1 MKKILLSA
9 ALLAACGAM
18 QAQKLTYVPWQE
30 NALMCGT
37 AMSDNGRYVGGSD
50 TEGRAFIYDMETGEI
65 KYFVSPNLSNPD
77 LAESAQASIRAIAN
91 DGVGVGYIEDK
102 AAKFDFAT
110 GNYSDLLDESIE
122 DFSLARHINADGS
135 VICGVTY
142 DNSYKQRPF
151 VIADGKMSYLPEFT
165 DSWTGYE
172 TNGFIATA
180 SNNDGSVILGSV
192 IDNFAT
198 YPLMIW
204 VRNRDNSTYSA
215 VLSSKRFFDGS
226 ENLDGSQPYDEFCGT
241 AISAN
246 GKWAVV
252 NYKKKDPYWQ
262 YNYGECI
269 ARYDIEADSVQY
281 ITCPDASMELY
292 YSGYAIANDGTIVG
306 VTEDQITS
314 AQTAIICKAG
324 ETTAQ
329 PLSEAFPSIK
339 ELADMEGNDLSIAAS
354 ITPDGRYITGYGYVD
369 FNDDSLCYG
378 TWRLDTKSEEGG
390 ETGVENAAQNG
401 EKSEVVASY
410 GVDGRK
416 VNRQSARNILRIDKL
431 ANGKTVKTVK

>member
-37 AMSDNGRYVGGSD
+37 TMSDNGRYVGGSD
-50 TEGRAFIYDMETGEI
+50 TEGRAFIYDMEKGEI

-77 LAESAQASIRAIAN
+77 QAESAQADIRAITN
-91 DGVGVGYIEDK
+91 DGVGVGYIENK
-102 AAKFDFAT
+102 AAKFDFTT
-110 GNYSDLLDESIE
+110 GQYTKILDDAIE
-122 DFSLARHINADGS
+122 DNSLARHINADGS

-142 DNSYKQRPF
+142 DNSYIQRPF
-151 VIADGKMSYLPEFT
+151 VIVDGKMSYLPEFT

-172 TNGFIATA
+172 TNGFIASATN
-180 SNNDGSVILGSV
+180 SDGSVVLGGV

-198 YPLMIW
+198 YPLMLW

-226 ENLDGSQPYDEFCGT
+226 QNLDGSQPYDEFCGT

-246 GKWAVV
+246 GKWVAI
-252 NYKKKDPYWQ
+252 NLKTKDPYWQ

-269 ARYDIEADSVQY
+269 ARYDVEADTIQY
-281 ITCPDASMELY
+281 INCPDASLDLY
-292 YSGYAIANDGTIVG
+292 YSGHAIANDGTIVG
-306 VTEDQITS
+306 VTEDQITG
-314 AQTAIICKAG
+314 AQTSIICKAG
-324 ETTAQ
+324 ETTVQ
-329 PLSEAFPSIK
+329 TLSEAFPSVK
-339 ELADMEGNDLSIAAS
+339 EIADMENNDLCIPAS

-378 TWRLDTKSEEGG
+378 TWRLDTKNEEGG
-390 ETGVENAAQNG
+390 ETGVESAAQNG

-410 GVDGRK
+410 SVDGRK
-416 VNRQSARNILRIDKL
+416 VSRQSANNSLRINKL